1 MGEEEDGGGRR
12 RNVNCRSSRFLLF
25 PQPPPPPSYSI
36 IIPSPFFLKVLRRPL
51 LPPLS
56 YALLLFSAAKKTFS
70 PSILSLRKVRKS
82 EGLDLASSFSA
93 LFFEVSA
100 AAGRNVEEALAELAK
115 RLRDRED
122 RDLRNAAALRQVKI

>member
-1 MGEEEDGGGRR
+1 MEEVGGGTSTAAVVASFFSL
-12 RNVNCRSSRFLLF
+12 NHHHHLPTQSSSL
-25 PQPPPPPSYSI
+25 
-36 IIPSPFFLKVLRRPL
+36 
-51 LPPLS
+51 PLS
-56 YALLLFSAAKKTFS
+56 FWRSFVVLSFPLFLTHFCSFLPQKKPFS
-70 PSILSLRKVRKS
+70 PSILSRRKVRKS